1 MKCEICNETFK
12 NANALIQHLRKH
24 SINYQDYLKQYI
36 WKSVEYCGENVEPG
50 KCLNC
55 GKPITLKMRKLQKF
69 CCYECSVKFLN
80 AKKSKSN
87 LETHKTK
94 NTKSEIMKSA
104 KSKPSAKLLNA
115 AKSQNAKIAES
126 QNAKLPCDLFKAK
139 DFDTTAKN
147 LIKTLNYVRHESE
160 PLDTELAS
168 KKIKELYPSVIK
180 NYYDG
185 LKTLITADLYIP
197 EFDLYIV
204 FGPVDDDI
212 LEIAEFDSINLLEL
226 CEIDN
231 IENQLRRVIEGLKVN
246 YTSKELDLEIKNAI
260 KMPGD
265 FNASPTQNRCV
276 KHYQFNDFYKVELE
290 LFKNPVIRR
299 NLFDNRFYY
308 TGIPEAHL
316 TDAKILTGF
325 KISAIHIGYS
335 FFSPKWFKAF
345 ISKYK
350 PEVVYDPFHGWGH
363 RLLGTLGSGLKKYIG
378 NDINTSVNANLKQ
391 LYVDFK
397 KYFNT
402 EIELYNFDSLTFE
415 PESDFDCIFT
425 CPPYDTLEVYDYKNP
440 DFNALIKHICDLYLK
455 KCKLMGIIIRED
467 FYPIFEKY
475 VGKCSEKIAINKGA
489 NHFERAGNSKKH
501 EFLYIWLR

>member
-1 MKCEICNETFK
+1 MKCEICNQNFE
-12 NANALIQHLRKH
+12 NVNALIQHLRKH
-24 SINYQDYLKQYI
+24 STNYQDYLKQYI
-36 WKSVEYCGENVEPG
+36 WKSVEYCGVSVEPG

-69 CCYECSVKFLN
+69 CCYECSVEFLN
-80 AKKSKSN
+80 A
-87 LETHKTK
+87 HKP
-94 NTKSEIMKSA
+94 KSEIAEFS
-104 KSKPSAKLLNA
+104 KSKPSAKSLNA
-115 AKSQNAKIAES
+115 ETISKSKIAES
-126 QNAKLPCDLFKAK
+126 QNAKLPCDLYKAK
-139 DFDTTAKN
+139 DFGTTAKN
-147 LIKTLNYVRHESE
+147 LIKTINLVRHESE
-160 PLDTELAS
+160 PLDTESITEIIKS
-168 KKIKELYPSVIK
+168 KYPSAIE

-185 LKTLITADLYIP
+185 FKTLITADLYIP

-204 FGPVDDDI
+204 FGPADDDI

-226 CEIDN
+226 CESEN
-231 IENQLRRVIEGLKVN
+231 IEFQLNRVINGLKIT
-246 YTSKELDLEIKNAI
+246 YSQKELDLEIKNAV
-260 KMPGD
+260 KLPGD

-276 KHYQFNDFYKVELE
+276 KHYQFNDFYKVELK

-299 NLFDNRFYY
+299 QLFDNRFYY
-308 TGIPEAHL
+308 TGIPEAYL

-363 RLLGTLGSGLKKYIG
+363 RLLGTLGTQLKKYIG

-391 LYVDFK
+391 LYTDFK

-402 EIELYNFDSLTFE
+402 EIKLYNFDSLTFE
-415 PESDFDCIFT
+415 PDCDFDCIFT

-440 DFNALIKHICDLYLK
+440 DFDALIKHICDLYLK

-467 FYPIFEKY
+467 YYPIFEKY
-475 VGKCSEKIAINKGA
+475 AGKANEKIAINKGA

-501 EFLYIWLR
+501 EFLYIWHR

>member
-1 MKCEICNETFK
+1 MKCEICNENFK

-36 WKSVEYCGENVEPG
+36 WSNVEYYGEKVEPG

-55 GKPITLKMRKLQKF
+55 GKSITLKMRKLQKF

-80 AKKSKSN
+80 AHKQKSN
-87 LETHKTK
+87 LNIAKSA
-94 NTKSEIMKSA
+94 KSEVS
-104 KSKPSAKLLNA
+104 KSKPSAKIL
-115 AKSQNAKIAES
+115 KSQNAKSLGAVKS
-126 QNAKLPCDLFKAK
+126 QNVKLPCDLFKAK

-168 KKIKELYPSVIK
+168 KKIKELYPSTIE

-231 IENQLRRVIEGLKVN
+231 IESQINRVINGLKIK
-246 YTSKELDLEIKNAI
+246 YTSKELETEIKNAI
-260 KMPGD
+260 KMLGD

-363 RLLGTLGSGLKKYIG
+363 RLIGTLGSGLKKYIG

-391 LYVDFK
+391 LYNDFK
-397 KYFNT
+397 KYFST
-402 EIELYNFDSLTFE
+402 EIKLYNFDSLTFE
-415 PESDFDCIFT
+415 PDCDFDCIFT

-440 DFNALIKHICDLYLK
+440 DFDALIKHICDLYLK

-467 FYPIFEKY
+467 FYSIFEKY
-475 VGKCSEKIAINKGA
+475 IGECSEKIAINKGA

-501 EFLYIWLR
+501 EFLYIWIR

>member
-36 WKSVEYCGENVEPG
+36 WSNVEYCGVSVEPG

-55 GKPITLKMRKLQKF
+55 GKPIVLKMRKLQKF
-69 CCYECSVKFLN
+69 CCYECSVKFLETH
-80 AKKSKSN
+80 KPKSN
-87 LETHKTK
+87 LKIVKTEA
-94 NTKSEIMKSA
+94 TKSEIAESKVSKSE
-104 KSKPSAKLLNA
+104 
-115 AKSQNAKIAES
+115 IVES
-126 QNAKLPCDLFKAK
+126 QNAKLPCDLYKAK

-160 PLDTELAS
+160 PLDTELATEII
-168 KKIKELYPSVIK
+168 KKLYPSTIE

-212 LEIAEFDSINLLEL
+212 LEIAEFDSISLLEL
-226 CEIDN
+226 CEIEN
-231 IENQLRRVIEGLKVN
+231 IESQINRVINGLKIT
-246 YTSKELDLEIKNAI
+246 YSQKDLESEIKNAV

-363 RLLGTLGSGLKKYIG
+363 RLLGTLGSELKKYIG

-440 DFNALIKHICDLYLK
+440 DFDALIKHICDLYFK

-467 FYPIFEKY
+467 FYSIFEKY
-475 VGKCSEKIAINKGA
+475 VGECSEKIAINKGA

-501 EFLYIWLR
+501 EFLYIWFR

>member
-1 MKCEICNETFK
+1 MKCEICNTNFK

-24 SINYQDYLKQYI
+24 SINYQDYLKQYV
-36 WKSVEYCGENVEPG
+36 WKSIEYCGVSVEPG

-69 CCYECSVKFLN
+69 CCYDCSVKF
-80 AKKSKSN
+80 

-94 NTKSEIMKSA
+94 AEREIVKSEATKSEIAKAA
-104 KSKPSAKLLNA
+104 KSKPSAKIL
-115 AKSQNAKIAES
+115 KS
-126 QNAKLPCDLFKAK
+126 QNAKLPCDLYKAK

-147 LIKTLNYVRHESE
+147 LIKTVNLVRHESE
-160 PLDTELAS
+160 PIDTKSITEIIKS
-168 KKIKELYPSVIK
+168 KYPSTIE

-231 IENQLRRVIEGLKVN
+231 IESQINRVINGLKID
-246 YTSKELDLEIKNAI
+246 YTPKELEIEIKNAI
-260 KMPGD
+260 KMLDD

-290 LFKNPVIRR
+290 LFKNPVVRR

-308 TGIPEAHL
+308 TGIPEAYL

-378 NDINTSVNANLKQ
+378 NDINTSVNTNLKQ
-391 LYVDFK
+391 LYNDFK
-397 KYFNT
+397 QYFNT
-402 EIELYNFDSLTFE
+402 EVELHNFDSLTFE
-415 PESDFDCIFT
+415 PDCDFDCIFT

-440 DFNALIKHICDLYLK
+440 DFDALIKHICDLYLK

-467 FYPIFEKY
+467 FYSIFEKY
-475 VGKCSEKIAINKGA
+475 VGECSEKIAINKGA

-501 EFLYIWLR
+501 EFLYIWHQ

>member
-1 MKCEICNETFK
+1 MKCEICNGNFK

-36 WKSVEYCGENVEPG
+36 WKSVEYCGVSVEPG

-69 CCYECSVKFLN
+69 CCYECSVKFLD
-80 AKKSKSN
+80 A
-87 LETHKTK
+87 HKP
-94 NTKSEIMKSA
+94 KSECEITKVEPPA
-104 KSKPSAKLLNA
+104 KFLNA

-126 QNAKLPCDLFKAK
+126 QNTELPCDLYKAK
-139 DFDTTAKN
+139 DFNTTAKN
-147 LIKTLNYVRHESE
+147 LIKTINLVRHESE
-160 PLDTELAS
+160 PLDTKLAS
-168 KKIKELYPSVIK
+168 KKIKELYPNTIE

-185 LKTLITADLYIP
+185 FKTLITADLYIP

-212 LEIAEFDSINLLEL
+212 LEIAEFDHINLLEI
-226 CEIDN
+226 CEAEN
-231 IENQLRRVIEGLKVN
+231 IEVQLNRVINGLKIT
-246 YTSKELDLEIKNAI
+246 YSQKDLDLEIKNAI

-265 FNASPTQNRCV
+265 FNASPTQNRCI

-308 TGIPEAHL
+308 TGIPESRL

-363 RLLGTLGSGLKKYIG
+363 RLLGTLGTQLKKYIG

-397 KYFNT
+397 QYFDT

-415 PESDFDCIFT
+415 PDCDFDCIFT
-425 CPPYDTLEVYDYKNP
+425 CPPYDTLEEYSYKNP
-440 DFNALIKHICDLYLK
+440 DFDALIKHICDLYLK
-455 KCKLMGIIIRED
+455 KCKLMGIVIRED
-467 FYPIFEKY
+467 YYSIFEKY
-475 VGKCSEKIAINKGA
+475 AGKANEKIAINKGA

-501 EFLYIWLR
+501 EFLYIWHH

>member
-1 MKCEICNETFK
+1 M
-12 NANALIQHLRKH
+12 
-24 SINYQDYLKQYI
+24 
-36 WKSVEYCGENVEPG
+36 
-50 KCLNC
+50 
-55 GKPITLKMRKLQKF
+55 
-69 CCYECSVKFLN
+69 
-80 AKKSKSN
+80 
-87 LETHKTK
+87 
-94 NTKSEIMKSA
+94 
-104 KSKPSAKLLNA
+104 
-115 AKSQNAKIAES
+115 
-126 QNAKLPCDLFKAK
+126 
-139 DFDTTAKN
+139 
-147 LIKTLNYVRHESE
+147 
-160 PLDTELAS
+160 
-168 KKIKELYPSVIK
+168 
-180 NYYDG
+180 
-185 LKTLITADLYIP
+185 
-197 EFDLYIV
+197 
-204 FGPVDDDI
+204 
-212 LEIAEFDSINLLEL
+212 EL

-231 IENQLRRVIEGLKVN
+231 IESQINRVINGLKIK
-246 YTSKELDLEIKNAI
+246 YTSKELETEIKNAI

-265 FNASPTQNRCV
+265 FNASPTQNRCI
-276 KHYQFNDFYKVELE
+276 KRYQFNDFYKVELE

-363 RLLGTLGSGLKKYIG
+363 RLLGTLGTQLKKYIG

-391 LYVDFK
+391 LYIDFK

-425 CPPYDTLEVYDYKNP
+425 CPPYDTLEVYDYINP
-440 DFNALIKHICDLYLK
+440 DFEALIKHICDLYSK

-467 FYPIFEKY
+467 FYSIFEKY
-475 VGKCSEKIAINKGA
+475 ISECSEKIAINKGA

-501 EFLYIWLR
+501 EFLYIWHR

>member
-1 MKCEICNETFK
+1 MKCEICNENFK

-36 WKSVEYCGENVEPG
+36 WSNVEYCGVSVEPG

-69 CCYECSVKFLN
+69 CCYDCSVEFLN
-80 AKKSKSN
+80 A
-87 LETHKTK
+87 HKIK
-94 NTKSEIMKSA
+94 NTKSEIVKSTKVDPSA
-104 KSKPSAKLLNA
+104 KSL
-115 AKSQNAKIAES
+115 KSQNAKS
-126 QNAKLPCDLFKAK
+126 LNAKNAELPCDLFKAK
-139 DFDTTAKN
+139 DFNTTAKN

-160 PLDTELAS
+160 PLNTELATEII
-168 KKIKELYPSVIK
+168 KKLYPSTIK

-226 CEIDN
+226 CEIEN
-231 IENQLRRVIEGLKVN
+231 IENQLRRVIEGLKVD
-246 YTSKELDLEIKNAI
+246 YTAKELETEIKNAI

-265 FNASPTQNRCV
+265 FNASPTQNRCI

-290 LFKNPVIRR
+290 LFKSPVIRR

-363 RLLGTLGSGLKKYIG
+363 RLLGTLGTQLKKYIG

-415 PESDFDCIFT
+415 PDCDFDCIFT
-425 CPPYDTLEVYDYKNP
+425 CPPYDSLEVYDYKNP
-440 DFNALIKHICDLYLK
+440 DFEALIKHICDLYLK

-467 FYPIFEKY
+467 FYSIFEKY
-475 VGKCSEKIAINKGA
+475 IGECNEKIAINKGA

>member
-1 MKCEICNETFK
+1 MKCEICNENFK

-69 CCYECSVKFLN
+69 CCYDCSVKFLN
-80 AKKSKSN
+80 AHKSKSN

-94 NTKSEIMKSA
+94 NTKPEIVKSKVSKSEI
-104 KSKPSAKLLNA
+104 
-115 AKSQNAKIAES
+115 AKSQNV
-126 QNAKLPCDLFKAK
+126 KLPCDLFKAK

-147 LIKTLNYVRHESE
+147 LIKTLNYVRHESVQ
-160 PLDTELAS
+160 LDTELATEII
-168 KKIKELYPSVIK
+168 KKLYPSTIK

-212 LEIAEFDSINLLEL
+212 IKIAEFDSISLLEL
-226 CEIDN
+226 CEIEN
-231 IENQLRRVIEGLKVN
+231 IENQLRRVIEGLKIK

-265 FNASPTQNRCV
+265 FNASPTQNRCI
-276 KHYQFNDFYKVELE
+276 KHYQFNDFYKVELK

-308 TGIPEAHL
+308 TGIPESHL
-316 TDAKILTGF
+316 TDAKILAGF

-363 RLLGTLGSGLKKYIG
+363 RLLGTLGTRLKKYIG

-415 PESDFDCIFT
+415 PDCDFDCIFT
-425 CPPYDTLEVYDYKNP
+425 CPPYNTLEVYDYKNP
-440 DFNALIKHICDLYLK
+440 DFDALIKHICDLYLK

-467 FYPIFEKY
+467 FYSIFEKY
-475 VGKCSEKIAINKGA
+475 IGQCNEKIAINKGA

-501 EFLYIWLR
+501 EFLYIWHR

>member
-36 WKSVEYCGENVEPG
+36 WKSVEYCGVSAEPG

-69 CCYECSVKFLN
+69 CCYECSVKFLD
-80 AKKSKSN
+80 AHKPKSKIA
-87 LETHKTK
+87 KA
-94 NTKSEIMKSA
+94 EIT
-104 KSKPSAKLLNA
+104 KSKPAAKSLNVVKSQNA
-115 AKSQNAKIAES
+115 AKSQNT
-126 QNAKLPCDLFKAK
+126 KLPCDLFKAK
-139 DFDTTAKN
+139 DFNTTAKN
-147 LIKTLNYVRHESE
+147 LIKTLNCVRHENE
-160 PLDTELAS
+160 PLDTELATEIIKS
-168 KKIKELYPSVIK
+168 KYPSTIE

-212 LEIAEFDSINLLEL
+212 LEIAEFDHINLLEI
-226 CEIDN
+226 CEIDF
-231 IENQLRRVIEGLKVN
+231 IENQLRRVINGLKID
-246 YTSKELDLEIKNAI
+246 YTSKELEIEIKNAI

-308 TGIPEAHL
+308 TGIPEAYL
-316 TDAKILTGF
+316 TDTKILTGF

-363 RLLGTLGSGLKKYIG
+363 RLLGTLGTQLKKYIG
-378 NDINTSVNANLKQ
+378 NDINTSVSKNLIKM
-391 LYVDFK
+391 YENYK
-397 KYFNT
+397 KYFSA
-402 EIELYNFDSLTFE
+402 EIILYNEDSLTFE

-440 DFNALIKHICDLYLK
+440 DFDALIKHICDLYLK

-467 FYPIFEKY
+467 FYWIFEKY
-475 VGKCSEKIAINKGA
+475 IGSCNEKIAINKGA

-501 EFLYIWLR
+501 EFLYIWHR